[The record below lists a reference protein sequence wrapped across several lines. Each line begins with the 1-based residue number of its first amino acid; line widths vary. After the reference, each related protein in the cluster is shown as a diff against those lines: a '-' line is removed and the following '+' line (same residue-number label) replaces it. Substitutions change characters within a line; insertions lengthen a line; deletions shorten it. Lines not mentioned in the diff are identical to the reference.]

1 MPKRKASALDEAH
14 SSSKQTRS
22 TRASQQNMYTFTSVT
37 KPAAAQANGG
47 KKRKTAHKREVTPPP
62 PVVKT
67 AQKSAAPKRKRDVIP
82 DSDSEDEIVVSQPAD
97 RKVPTESK
105 PRAAPRHKRVK
116 NAAPPTPAETPSKS
130 AARLFDN
137 LNIETNVRPIPISL
151 PKKQLDY
158 DTPPETPTEEA
169 EFDLSFPA
177 ELEDL
182 QDLFASFLAA
192 LSMHYSHNGTS
203 TAPQILLLLPM
214 ITKHW
219 KKRNVTQL
227 DLQRI
232 LAIVPK
238 QERDF
243 VLEDSGRGGIRLVRV
258 LSQGRAVRRA
268 ASYID
273 EEDLNNRFEDALQKL
288 WHQWQ
293 GSTLKVENRTA
304 AKFIDQLPLL
314 EIAKNEA
321 AHKTSALFSRG
332 EQRLADLKAG
342 QAAKVEAKTTQAE
355 TSQQR
360 ASSQSTAS
368 RSTALFDR
376 ILAKQTLAAS
386 QSSSGPTKAELERQ
400 SALQRIEDIARILA
414 LMCGMKERCSF
425 SMQAVTQQLQQSL
438 RNPISS
444 VEVWRCLTL
453 MATEVAPGFVKVVQ
467 SGAVQGVVVTRSGS
481 LALGELRERVQRASE
496 QRLS

>member
-1 MPKRKASALDEAH
+1 
-14 SSSKQTRS
+14 
-22 TRASQQNMYTFTSVT
+22 MYTFTSVT
-37 KPAAAQANGG
+37 KPAAAQANEG
-47 KKRKTAHKREVTPPP
+47 KKRKTVHKREVTPPP

-67 AQKSAAPKRKRDVIP
+67 AQKSAPKRKRDVIP

-97 RKVPTESK
+97 RTLSTESK
-105 PRAAPRHKRVK
+105 PKAAPRHKRVK

-137 LNIETNVRPIPISL
+137 LNIETSVRPIPISL

-158 DTPPETPTEEA
+158 DTPPETPTEET
-169 EFDLSFPA
+169 ELDLSFPV
-177 ELEDL
+177 EVEDL

-232 LAIVPK
+232 LAVVPK

-243 VLEDSGRGGIRLVRV
+243 VLEDSGRGGIRLVR
-258 LSQGRAVRRA
+258 LQSQGRAVRRA

-273 EEDLNNRFEDALQKL
+273 EEDLNDRFENALQKL

-293 GSTLKVENRTA
+293 GSTLKENRTA

-314 EIAKNEA
+314 EITKNEA

-342 QAAKVEAKTTQAE
+342 QAAKVEAKTVQAE
-355 TSQQR
+355 TIQQR
-360 ASSQSTAS
+360 SSSQSTAS

-386 QSSSGPTKAELERQ
+386 QSSSGPTKAELERK

-425 SMQAVTQQLQQSL
+425 SMQVVTQQLQQSL
-438 RNPISS
+438 RNPISN

-453 MATEVAPGFVKVVQ
+453 MATEVTPGFVKVVQ
-467 SGAVQGVVVTRSGS
+467 SGEVQGVVVTRSGS
-481 LALGELRERVQRASE
+481 LALAELRERVQKASE
-496 QRLS
+496 QRLP